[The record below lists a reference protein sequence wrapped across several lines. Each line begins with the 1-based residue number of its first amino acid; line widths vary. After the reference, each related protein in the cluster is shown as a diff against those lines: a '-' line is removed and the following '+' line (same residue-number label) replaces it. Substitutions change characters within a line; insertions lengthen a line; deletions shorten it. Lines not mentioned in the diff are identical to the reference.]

1 MSSPQTLLGHLK
13 GIEMD
18 NVTTSFTHIKLK
30 ALKKLDRLNGIL
42 CTVRGAFKTNVKQI
56 FQMSLPVQC
65 FPPPLLTI
73 SIWNMCT
80 IRGISFYVDP
90 PTCKD
95 CCQERLFD
103 C

>member
-1 MSSPQTLLGHLK
+1 MVDRPSKGYLMSCPQTLLGHLK

-56 FQMSLPVQC
+56 FQMSLSSAS
-65 FPPPLLTI
+65 PLLF
-73 SIWNMCT
+73 SLLVY
-80 IRGISFYVDP
+80 G
-90 PTCKD
+90 TCV
-95 CCQERLFD
+95 Q
-103 C
+103 